1 MQIFPAPLVIR
12 APLSSDATAMAHLF
26 TQLGYAA
33 EADELLPRLLGQD
46 AATRVLL
53 AEQAERVVGVLV
65 WHWLQPLHVAPAWGL
80 ISALVVDDGARG
92 GGIGAALLCE
102 AERQA
107 REAGCSQLE
116 LSSSIKREAA
126 HRFYLAQ
133 AYQERPKRFVKL
145 L

>member
-1 MQIFPAPLVIR
+1 MQMFPAPLVIR
-12 APLSSDATAMAHLF
+12 APLPSDATAMAHLF

-33 EADELLPRLLGQD
+33 EADELLPRLLGLD
-46 AATRVLL
+46 VATRVLL

-65 WHWLQPLHVAPAWGL
+65 WHRLQPLHVAPAWGL

>member
-1 MQIFPAPLVIR
+1 MQMFPAPLVIR
-12 APLSSDATAMAHLF
+12 APLPSDATAMAHLF

-33 EADELLPRLLGQD
+33 EADELLPRLLGLD
-46 AATRVLL
+46 VATRVLL

-102 AERQA
+102 AECQA

-116 LSSSIKREAA
+116 LSSSIKREDA

>member
-1 MQIFPAPLVIR
+1 MQMFPASLVIR
-12 APLSSDATAMAHLF
+12 APLPSDATAMAHLF

-33 EADELLPRLLGQD
+33 EADELLPRLLRHD
-46 AATRVLL
+46 VATRVLL

-116 LSSSIKREAA
+116 LSSSIKREDA

>member
-1 MQIFPAPLVIR
+1 MQMFPVPLVIR
-12 APLSSDATAMAHLF
+12 APLPSDATAMAHLF

-33 EADELLPRLLGQD
+33 EADELLPRLLGHD
-46 AATRVLL
+46 VATRVLL

-116 LSSSIKREAA
+116 LSSSIKREDA

-133 AYQERPKRFVKL
+133 AYQERQKRFVKL

>member
-1 MQIFPAPLVIR
+1 MQMFPVPLVIR
-12 APLSSDATAMAHLF
+12 APLPSDATAMAHLF

-33 EADELLPRLLGQD
+33 EADELLPRLLGHD
-46 AATRVLL
+46 VATRVLL

-116 LSSSIKREAA
+116 LSSSIKREDA

>member
-1 MQIFPAPLVIR
+1 
-12 APLSSDATAMAHLF
+12 MAHLF

-33 EADELLPRLLGQD
+33 EVDELLQRLLGQD

-53 AEQAERVVGVLV
+53 AEQAETVVGVLV

-80 ISALVVDDGARG
+80 ISALVVDDRARG

-116 LSSSIKREAA
+116 LSSSLKREDA

>member
-1 MQIFPAPLVIR
+1 MQMFPAPLVIR
-12 APLSSDATAMAHLF
+12 APLPSDATAMAHLF

-33 EADELLPRLLGQD
+33 EADELLPRLLGHD
-46 AATRVLL
+46 VATRVLL

-116 LSSSIKREAA
+116 LSSSIKREDA

>member
-1 MQIFPAPLVIR
+1 
-12 APLSSDATAMAHLF
+12 MAHLF

-33 EADELLPRLLGQD
+33 EADELLPRLLGHD
-46 AATRVLL
+46 VATRVLL
-53 AEQAERVVGVLV
+53 AEQAEQAERVVGVLV

-116 LSSSIKREAA
+116 LSSSIKREDA

>member
-1 MQIFPAPLVIR
+1 MQMFPAPLVIR
-12 APLSSDATAMAHLF
+12 APLPSDATAMAHLF

-33 EADELLPRLLGQD
+33 EADELLPRLLGLD
-46 AATRVLL
+46 VATRVLL

-107 REAGCSQLE
+107 RGAGCSQLE